1 MGVSYGFPE
10 LKDAVLTF
18 WKLCTI
24 ISSSNFSMGVAF
36 NIEVCSKS
44 MVLEISSCAWQAAAR
59 PPFPAL
65 IYWKWGHQKGD
76 INLRVVWPQRL
87 EMLRPERSERSESSE
102 VMELIWNLLEYR
114 GTPRPSLPSRSGH
127 RSWMFGLTLP
137 LQNNELPM
145 KHDFHWHNTV
155 VLMLFR
161 CVFCLWLFH
170 LSQFEKLWQLW
181 VSNGCRKGPVC
192 RTSSRQADPQQSWFS
207 QSLPVPFP
215 IYFPN
220 QAKLAQTT
228 DYWFPFGVSSQK
240 FLASQDRQ
248 EIQPNTPLELQ
259 NPWQLRQ
266 EAQTVRRTSDKS
278 FWQEPLLD
286 LHATSEKI
294 SQDTHRRTF

>member
-1 MGVSYGFPE
+1 MPFWLSENFALSFQAQTFLWGLHSTLKFAQNQWCWKSQAVPGKLQHGLHSQPWSIEDGVIRKVISISG
-10 LKDAVLTF
+10 LCGHKD
-18 WKLCTI
+18 WKC
-24 ISSSNFSMGVAF
+24 
-36 NIEVCSKS
+36 
-44 MVLEISSCAWQAAAR
+44 WD
-59 PPFPAL
+59 P
-65 IYWKWGHQKGD
+65 KGPKGPKLD
-76 INLRVVWPQRL
+76 
-87 EMLRPERSERSESSE
+87 S
-102 VMELIWNLLEYR
+102 WNLLEYR
-114 GTPRPSLPSRSGH
+114 GTPRPSPSRSGQ

>member
-1 MGVSYGFPE
+1 MPFWLSENFALSFQAQTFLWGLHSTLKFAQNQWCWKSQAPPGKLQHGLHSQPWSIENGVIRKVISISGG
-10 LKDAVLTF
+10 
-18 WKLCTI
+18 LCGTATKTGNVETRKVRRVR
-24 ISSSNFSMGVAF
+24 SSTNFMDS
-36 NIEVCSKS
+36 
-44 MVLEISSCAWQAAAR
+44 
-59 PPFPAL
+59 
-65 IYWKWGHQKGD
+65 
-76 INLRVVWPQRL
+76 
-87 EMLRPERSERSESSE
+87 
-102 VMELIWNLLEYR
+102 WNLLEYR
-114 GTPRPSLPSRSGH
+114 GTPRPSLPSRTGGH

-145 KHDFHWHNTV
+145 KHDFHWHDTV